1 MSRVVKTLG
10 AVALGLMFATPVVA
24 QESAVTPK
32 EHAVTISAWGG
43 GLSAL
48 NNLDDAGTSDFKTG
62 FNVGGG
68 VAVQLQ
74 RYISLRGDFNY
85 GRDQLRLDDFNTGV
99 HYNKFFYGGAV
110 QVQYPTAGGVMP
122 YAFAGGGGI
131 TIDPEGD
138 NGSSKTKGA
147 GLFGLGLEY
156 QIPRTNWGVF
166 AQSTGWLYKL
176 DGLDGPLTGVN
187 KTQFDVTYSGGISY
201 RIPF

>member
-1 MSRVVKTLG
+1 MSRIAKTLG
-10 AVALGLMFATPVVA
+10 ALALGLMFATPVVA
-24 QESAVTPK
+24 QEPQ

-48 NNLDDAGTSDFKTG
+48 NNLNDAGTADFKTG

-85 GRDQLRLDDFNTGV
+85 GRDQLRVDDFSTGI

-110 QVQYPTAGGVMP
+110 QVQYPTAGGVTP

-131 TIDPEGD
+131 TIDPEGN

-147 GLFGLGLEY
+147 GMFGLGFDY

-166 AQSTGWLYKL
+166 AQSTG
-176 DGLDGPLTGVN
+176 
-187 KTQFDVTYSGGISY
+187 
-201 RIPF
+201 